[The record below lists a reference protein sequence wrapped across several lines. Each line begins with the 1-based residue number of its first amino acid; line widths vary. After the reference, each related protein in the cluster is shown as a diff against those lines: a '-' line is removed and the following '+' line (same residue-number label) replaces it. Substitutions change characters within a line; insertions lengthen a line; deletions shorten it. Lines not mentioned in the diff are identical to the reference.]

1 MKAIERDRFINKSQ
15 ETLKSIIDI
24 IDGFPIIKLS
34 SFNRE
39 NTVLV
44 IVDMINGFVNEGPL
58 KSDRVKELIPETL
71 KLIKLCQKNE
81 IATIAFIDSHSE
93 DCPEFESYPEHCV
106 MGTSESELI
115 KEIKEIGKYTLLNKN
130 STNGILEKEF
140 MKWLEDNNNVTNFII
155 AGDCT
160 DLCILQFSLA
170 LKSYFNMKNIRS
182 NIIIPMNVVETYD
195 LGIHD
200 GDLMN
205 VFALYN
211 MYVNGVRIVKRI
223 EE

>member
-1 MKAIERDRFINKSQ
+1 MKTIERDKFINKSQ
-15 ETLKSIIDI
+15 ETFKSIIDI
-24 IDGFPIIKLS
+24 VEEFPTIRLS
-34 SFNRE
+34 NFNSK
-39 NTVLV
+39 NTALV

-58 KSDRVKELIPETL
+58 KSDRVKELIPDTL

-81 IATIAFIDSHSE
+81 IAAIAFKDSHSQNS
-93 DCPEFESYPEHCV
+93 PEFESYPEHCV
-106 MGTSESELI
+106 MGTSESELV
-115 KEIKEIGKYTLLNKN
+115 KEIKESGEYILINKN
-130 STNGILEKEF
+130 STNGVLEKEF
-140 MKWLEDNNNVTNFII
+140 RKWLEDNNNVTNFII

-170 LKSYFNMKNIRS
+170 LKSYFNMKNIKS
-182 NIIIPMNVVETYD
+182 NIIVPMNVVETYD

-205 VFALYN
+205 VFAIYN
-211 MYVNGVRIVKRI
+211 MYINGVKVVKKI